1 MHFTAGP
8 PLPANRPPPHY
19 QTDSNKTLIFT
30 AMKLLRDSVSSIDE
44 SSGCTAD
51 VLQTRAAAATGRR
64 QRPASQRH
72 LVAAPLLSR
81 ETAQLKVLDKQ
92 W

>member
-51 VLQTRAAAATGRR
+51 VLQTRTCSCCHFADGSDLPHNATSSPRR
-64 QRPASQRH
+64 C
-72 LVAAPLLSR
+72 
-81 ETAQLKVLDKQ
+81 
-92 W
+92 